1 VPNVAA
7 LAPVQILMVHRTLTV
22 LQMILATAMNNGK
35 VRLERYRNCN
45 VVVTCEIKLS

>member
-1 VPNVAA
+1 MPNVAA

-35 VRLERYRNCN
+35 SKIGEVPEL
-45 VVVTCEIKLS
+45 